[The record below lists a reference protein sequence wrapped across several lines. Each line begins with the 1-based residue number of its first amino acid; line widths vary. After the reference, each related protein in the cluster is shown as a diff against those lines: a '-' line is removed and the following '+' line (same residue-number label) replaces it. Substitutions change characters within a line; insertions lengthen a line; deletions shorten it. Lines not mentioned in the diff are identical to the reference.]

1 MKICERKFQE
11 GTDQVGNWKI
21 DQAKLAGDGSG
32 GGDGLYYFRRE
43 MPETDIDI

>member
-21 DQAKLAGDGSG
+21 DQAKLAGHGSG

>member
-21 DQAKLAGDGSG
+21 DQAKLAGHGS
-32 GGDGLYYFRRE
+32 GDGLYYFRRE